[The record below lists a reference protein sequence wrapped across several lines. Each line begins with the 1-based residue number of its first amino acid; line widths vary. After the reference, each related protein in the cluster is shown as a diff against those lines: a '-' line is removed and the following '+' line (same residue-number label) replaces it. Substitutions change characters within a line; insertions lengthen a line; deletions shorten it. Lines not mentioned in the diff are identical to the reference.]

1 MAQPLRSDLMA
12 IADLVPVGARVLDL
26 GCGDGALLR
35 YLIDVK
41 HVRGRGVELSETG
54 VRLCVARGLSVVQ
67 GDLDAGLADYPD
79 GQFDIVIL
87 SQTLPFLDDPALI
100 LREMLRVGRQ
110 GIVSF
115 PNWGHWRCRLSLLLT
130 GRMPVSH
137 ALPQPWYAS
146 PRIRP
151 LTIQDF
157 ADFCGS
163 VGLRLARQVY
173 LNDWGR
179 VSPWSW
185 WKNLLATV
193 AIMVVEADHV

>member
-115 PNWGHWRCRLSLLLT
+115 PNWGHWRCRLGLLLT

-137 ALPQPWYAS
+137 ALPQPWYTS

-157 ADFCGS
+157 ADFCDS
-163 VGLRLARQVY
+163 VGLRLVRQVY

-193 AIMVVEADHV
+193 AIMVVEADHA